1 MKMNKRIFS
10 LPTAAL
16 VLIVLSIL
24 AAPVAA
30 RTIRTEY
37 EGVENY
43 VGPLSPGRQWMSE
56 DGVLH
61 IRGGQEAYQDVVDDP
76 RLSGD
81 VIVTLNVNFHFADPP
96 VMVYGPMW
104 GTLRLDNDNGY
115 WEGSWVGERTEL
127 QGFSYIRAVMH
138 GHGSYEGLQA
148 RVSYVRESPDPTAP
162 FVIHGVMMEPGGD

>member
-1 MKMNKRIFS
+1 MNKRLIS

-24 AAPVAA
+24 ALPVAA

-37 EGVENY
+37 AGQEHY
-43 VGPLSPGRQWMSE
+43 VSPLSPGRQWISE

-61 IRGGQEAYQDVVDDP
+61 IRGGQEAYRDDVDDS

-81 VIVTLNVNFHFADPP
+81 VVVTLNVNFHFADPP

-104 GTLRLDNDNGY
+104 GTIRIDNDGGY
-115 WEGSWVGERTEL
+115 WEGTWTGERTES
-127 QGFSYIRAVMH
+127 QGFSYIQAVLH
-138 GHGSYEGLQA
+138 GHGGYEGLQA
-148 RVSYVRESPDPTAP
+148 RASYVRESPDPNAP
-162 FVIHGVMMEPGGD
+162 FAIQGVFIEPGEG